1 MAKRESKVSKIDA
14 TWQVRATW
22 IRTDLPVLAA
32 DAFYFSYQKEHA
44 VMFVGNIDPLD
55 TISEP
60 GKTPPAEFNIAP
72 LARFLLTPTALK
84 RLKDQVD
91 EVYQGLVKRGAIDE

>member
-1 MAKRESKVSKIDA
+1 MAKRESKVSTEDG
-14 TWQVRATW
+14 TRQVRATW
-22 IRTDLPVLAA
+22 RRTDLPVLAA

-55 TISEP
+55 TIAEP
-60 GKTPPAEFNIAP
+60 GNRPPDEFNIAP